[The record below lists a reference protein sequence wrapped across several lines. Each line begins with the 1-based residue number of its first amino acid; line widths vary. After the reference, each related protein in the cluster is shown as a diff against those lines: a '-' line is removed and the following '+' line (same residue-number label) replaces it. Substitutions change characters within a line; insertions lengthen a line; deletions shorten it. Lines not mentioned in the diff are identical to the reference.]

1 MSHPVDHQ
9 ARSQPRTPTRPAP
22 QLMSMRNSSMAASF
36 PSRSP
41 EAHRQQLQRA
51 HSLQPPGSASGSN
64 GHGAAVAS
72 HQSPQGSPTTAQHP
86 MASPPGA
93 SSYHFSPRHKRRS
106 GADYSPAT
114 PRRMRRRLFFE
125 DGMDSTAPEDRDR
138 RRAVFR
144 EAADTAL
151 AIIREAVEVGDPHI
165 DLSDLQ
171 LEAVPDELAEL
182 KDLVVL
188 APSHSMV
195 TDLQLILSSNN
206 LCHFPLAVCELA
218 NLTTL
223 IISYNRISHL
233 PPEIG
238 NLVNLRELSVAHNSL
253 RVLPLEITKLVRL
266 ETLSVFPNPFLEPA
280 ALISL
285 SPTSA
290 SAAAEA
296 ALRKYLTAD
305 CGLSELRPFRLS
317 VSNTAIPR
325 LVDFAARSMS
335 RTDLSVV
342 KHDLTQ
348 CLESTRPPLGR
359 FVGHAVEPTDYRLQS
374 ALRSQHLPVPTGH
387 LCAACSQWFL
397 IPPVELVVCA
407 KILMLNRPVPLKVR
421 LCGRNCLYSHKIAEM
436 LGVS

>member
-1 MSHPVDHQ
+1 MSYPADNQ
-9 ARSQPRTPTRPAP
+9 AQSQPRTPTRPTP
-22 QLMSMRNSSMAASF
+22 QPMSMRNSSMAASF
-36 PSRSP
+36 TT
-41 EAHRQQLQRA
+41 
-51 HSLQPPGSASGSN
+51 
-64 GHGAAVAS
+64 S
-72 HQSPQGSPTTAQHP
+72 HQSPQRSPTAAQHP

-93 SSYHFSPRHKRRS
+93 SSYHFSPRHKRQAA
-106 GADYSPAT
+106 ADYSPTT

-125 DGMDSTAPEDRDR
+125 DGMDSNAPEDRDR
-138 RRAVFR
+138 RRVVSR

-195 TDLQLILSSNN
+195 TDLQLVLSSNN
-206 LCHFPLAVCELA
+206 LCHFPLAVCELV

-238 NLVNLRELSVAHNSL
+238 NLVNLRELSIAHNSL
-253 RVLPLEITKLVRL
+253 RVLPLEITKLIRL

-280 ALISL
+280 ALIPPSL
-285 SPTSA
+285 TSA
-290 SAAAEA
+290 SAAADS
-296 ALRKYLTAD
+296 ALRKYLHTE
-305 CGLSELRPFRLS
+305 CGLRELRPFRLS
-317 VSNTAIPR
+317 VSSTAIPR

-335 RTDLSVV
+335 RTELAGV

-348 CLESTRPPLGR
+348 CLELTRPPLGR
-359 FVGHAVEPTDYRLQS
+359 FVGHAIEPTDYRLQS
-374 ALRSQHLPVPTGH
+374 ALRSQHLAVPSGH

-397 IPPVELVVCA
+397 IPPVELIVCT
-407 KILMLNRPVPLKVR
+407 KIFTLNRLVPLKVR
-421 LCGRNCLYSHKIAEM
+421 LCGRNCLYSPRVAEI
-436 LGVS
+436 LALN